1 VLALSGWTF
10 DSDVAAAHAAGAD
23 GYLAK
28 PFAGAE
34 LVSRV
39 QDLIER
45 AVSRTA
51 SGIAPAG

>member
-1 VLALSGWTF
+1 MLALSGWTF